1 MRYPV
6 DVAGGPII
14 DTQEFLAL
22 SSFFNYQL
30 SGEPVNWHGIL
41 GLMVPQPLAPADE
54 RAVLRA
60 LEFLGRAYGEQKRRL
75 GPFAVLHPI
84 RVAALLLKAWPG
96 TPVDVLLATLLHDKE
111 EDVVPAGY
119 EPAAWQEVERAFAGV
134 LDAVGSAR
142 AERLLSRLGWLTKSP
157 GQRYHAYLGHLL
169 DGCRSDPALA
179 TIKLADRLDNT
190 FDLRVDLQDFT
201 ENSRCYQ
208 IVFDIFFLKDYKG
221 FKSERP
227 HPIARKINGAMRLYQ
242 LYKNAVFLSL
252 LRWAGVSL
260 DDAGRRLASTLAV
273 ASIRESQTILLHIF
287 GYHLQDPRDQRRI
300 LLDVMEYS
308 HRGGFNRISE
318 AGDHPLDGLFRRC
331 FVFAD
336 KQSKK
341 EGLAALYQD
350 KPLMGRAALS
360 FIVIFANFLNDPG
373 YWIQGITPAGIEPV
387 G

>member
-1 MRYPV
+1 MRYPAAMA
-6 DVAGGPII
+6 DEPII

-30 SGEPVNWHGIL
+30 SGEPVNWNGIL
-41 GLMVPQPLAPADE
+41 SLMVPRPLPPADE
-54 RAVLRA
+54 QALLRA

-96 TPVDVLLATLLHDKE
+96 SPVDVVLATLLHDKE
-111 EDVVPAGY
+111 EDIVPGGY
-119 EPAAWQEVERAFAGV
+119 EPAVWQEIESAFAAV
-134 LDAVGSAR
+134 LNAVGDAR
-142 AERLLSRLGWLTKSP
+142 AERLQSRLKRLTKFP

-169 DGCRSDPALA
+169 AGCRQDPALA

-190 FDLRVDLQDFT
+190 FDLRVDLQDLT
-201 ENSRCYQ
+201 EHSRCYQ
-208 IVFDIFFLKDYKG
+208 IIFDIFFLKDYKG
-221 FKSERP
+221 FKSDRP

-252 LRWAGVSL
+252 LRWAGIEL
-260 DDAGRRLASTLAV
+260 EGAGQRLATTLAV

-287 GYHLQDPRDQRRI
+287 GYHLQDPDRQRRL

-331 FVFAD
+331 FVFPD
-336 KQSKK
+336 KQAKK

-350 KPLMGRAALS
+350 KELMGRAALS

-373 YWIQGITPAGIEPV
+373 YWIQGITPDGIEPV
-387 G
+387 A